1 MFIEFITRER
11 TITERTYSMLYNHI
25 NYNNNN
31 KKIAN

>member
-25 NYNNNN
+25 NYN